1 MCTDQVTEQLRPLQ
15 TPPKAPLVLRRR
27 AKLCHRAQAALRNS
41 GWSVAAVQEHLAPG
55 SGSGAQ
61 VLVLGLRFWFW
72 LKGLRFCPLPL
83 TTSKGRESPGVANE
97 KDPHGEENALTS
109 QRLSPES

>member
-27 AKLCHRAQAALRNS
+27 AKLCHRAQAALCNS
-41 GWSVAAVQEHLAPG
+41 SWSVAGVQEHLAPG

-61 VLVLGLRFWFW
+61 VLVLAQGAQV
-72 LKGLRFCPLPL
+72 LPL
-83 TTSKGRESPGVANE
+83 AADNIQRQREPRG
-97 KDPHGEENALTS
+97 GE
-109 QRLSPES
+109 